1 MRQKVWV
8 PLGYYFGYHWGTILG
23 TIMTISHIVKIDF
36 FQNLSIYWHTL
47 GTEWY
52 PKWYPNGTQNFLSQ
66 SMKFQL
72 SKTVSTVIVRRLDRS
87 LTLFEIV

>member
-8 PLGYYFGYHWGTILG
+8 PFGYYFGYHLGTIRHFGYHWGTILG

-52 PKWYPNGTQNFLSQ
+52 PKWYPNGTQNF
-66 SMKFQL
+66 FI
-72 SKTVSTVIVRRLDRS
+72 SKY
-87 LTLFEIV
+87 EISAF